1 MGDGRPRS
9 SSDSTPANGLLRFV
23 VGDPSTRIRSTCG
36 YVVAAMFEKCKLF
49 LASAESESHAKSKV
63 AFTPLSVSLAT
74 SILKTLHIVRYAMQI
89 EENCLVF
96 GALVKCLISIVEHCP
111 FQKLD
116 CGSLLPVAVSL
127 ASCMH
132 RHDEALPL
140 SIYCVCTICRLSLS
154 CSPEDAERAQGIII
168 GMVPALKRML
178 ESGAGDRATDGG
190 CGVDT
195 MRSISHI
202 SKCAPTLLPL
212 LLPSF
217 IDVLLSLSLRSAPLQ
232 V

>member
-1 MGDGRPRS
+1 
-9 SSDSTPANGLLRFV
+9 
-23 VGDPSTRIRSTCG
+23 
-36 YVVAAMFEKCKLF
+36 MFEKCKLF

-74 SILKTLHIVRYAMQI
+74 SILRTMHIIRHALQI

-96 GALVKCLISIVEHCP
+96 GALVKCLISVVEHCP
-111 FQKLD
+111 FQKID

-127 ASCMH
+127 ASIMH
-132 RHDEALPL
+132 KHDEALAL
-140 SIYCVCTICRLSLS
+140 SIYCVCSICRLSMT
-154 CSPEDAERAQGIII
+154 CSPDDAPRALIIMNGTI
-168 GMVPALKRML
+168 PTLKRML
-178 ESGAGDRATDGG
+178 ESGASDRATDGG

-202 SKCAPTLLPL
+202 SKCAPALLSQ

-217 IDVLLSLSLRSAPLQ
+217 IDVMLSLSARSAPLQ
-232 V
+232 VLSSLHFAISAKCIFCAADTHLACRLV